1 MLQKVK
7 NIFKKPM
14 TLITVLGV
22 ACVPALYNISFLTSM
37 WDPYGRLDQLP
48 VAVVNQDQSASFQDK
63 TLTIGDDMV
72 DNMKESKSLDFH
84 FVSEKDAEKGLEEG
98 DYYMVITLPED
109 LSEKASSLLTNQPEP
124 LMISYQT
131 SKGHSFVASKM
142 GESAMEKLKTSV
154 SETITKTYT
163 TAVFDSMREIQTGM
177 VEAADG
183 SQQLTDGASQLES
196 GSQTLSNGLTTLTTS
211 GQALVTGANQ
221 LATGLVSYTDGVN
234 QATTG
239 SQTLSSGLTTY
250 TNGVASLASGAE
262 QLNAN
267 SSQLI
272 AGVGQLQ
279 SGASQV
285 EQLVAGANQLQAGLE
300 QLASST
306 SLSAEQSS
314 QIQALLTGLP
324 QLQAAINQLN
334 DSLSSIGGLA
344 VDTSTLSSLLTEMGA
359 QAQGLLTAA
368 QVDKTAS
375 IAALQ
380 ATATY
385 QNLTADQQAELVGAL
400 QNSPS
405 TTMTAAQTILGQ
417 LSQLSQAL
425 SSLQSLSGL
434 GTQLGQLQSAVG
446 QINTAANQALP
457 GATTAIENLSSGLS
471 QVNTAL
477 NQQVLP
483 GTQAL
488 TSGVS
493 QLQTQLSSGASQL
506 MSGVTAYTAG
516 VAQLAEG
523 GAQLVANNSS
533 IQSGGSQLTSGLAT
547 LASNSSQ
554 LVSGSGQLASGSQ
567 QLIAGADQLAS
578 GGQTLTSGISSL
590 RTGSETLTNSL
601 SSASQQLSVI
611 SVEDKNAQAVSQPV
625 TLEHSDQDDVK
636 TNGVG
641 MAPYMVSVALMVAAL
656 SANVIFVKHL
666 DNRSYKN
673 RWDWAKGKLLLNGTI
688 ASLAALILYGVLLLI
703 GVDPAHPM
711 ATLGLILLASWT
723 FMALVTALVG
733 WNNRFGS
740 FASLIIL
747 LLQLGSSAGTYPIEL
762 SPRFFQVIQP
772 YLPMTYSVSG
782 LRQTISMVGN
792 SSHQVWML
800 SLFLVGFMGLGLMM
814 YRPTED

>member
-1 MLQKVK
+1 MLRKVK
-7 NIFKKPM
+7 NILKKPM
-14 TLITVLGV
+14 TLVTIIGI

-63 TLTIGDDMV
+63 PLTIGDDMV
-72 DNMKESKSLDFH
+72 DNMKDSKSLDFH
-84 FVSEKDAEKGLEEG
+84 FVSETDAEKGLEEG

-109 LSEKASSLLTNQPEP
+109 LSEKASSLLTDQPEP
-124 LMISYQT
+124 LTISYQT

-142 GESAMEKLKTSV
+142 GESAMEKLKESV
-154 SETITKTYT
+154 SETITETYT
-163 TAVFDSMREIQTGM
+163 TAVFDSMREIQNGM

-183 SQQLTDGASQLES
+183 SQQLTDSASQLES

-234 QATTG
+234 QAATG

-285 EQLVAGANQLQAGLE
+285 EQLVTGANQLQAGLE

-314 QIQALLTGLP
+314 QIQTLLTGLP
-324 QLQAAINQLN
+324 QLQATINQLN
-334 DSLSSIGGLA
+334 GSLSSIGGLA

-368 QVDKTAS
+368 QADKTAS
-375 IAALQ
+375 IEALQ

-405 TTMTAAQTILGQ
+405 TTATAAQTILGQ

-533 IQSGGSQLTSGLAT
+533 IQSGGGQLTSGLAT

-656 SANVIFVKHL
+656 SANVIFVKHI

-673 RWDWAKGKLLLNGTI
+673 RWDWAKGKLLLNGII
-688 ASLAALILYGVLLLI
+688 ASLAALILYGVLRLI
-703 GVDPAHPM
+703 GIEPAHPM

-740 FASLIIL
+740 FASLILL

-800 SLFLVGFMGLGLMM
+800 SLFLVGFMGLGLLI
-814 YRPTED
+814 YNQKDE

>member
-14 TLITVLGV
+14 TLVTIIGI

-63 TLTIGDDMV
+63 NLTIGDDMV

-84 FVSEKDAEKGLEEG
+84 FVSEKNAEKGLEEG

-124 LMISYQT
+124 LTISYQT

-183 SQQLTDGASQLES
+183 SQQLTNGASQLES

-221 LATGLVSYTDGVN
+221 LAAGVVSYTDGVN
-234 QATTG
+234 QAATG

-285 EQLVAGANQLQAGLE
+285 EQLVTGANQLQAGLE

-306 SLSAEQSS
+306 NLSAEQSS

-324 QLQAAINQLN
+324 QLQAAISQLN
-334 DSLSSIGGLA
+334 DSLSSIGGLT
-344 VDTSTLSSLLTEMGA
+344 VDTSSLSNLLTEMGS
-359 QAQGLLTAA
+359 QTQGLLTAA
-368 QVDKTAS
+368 QADKTAS
-375 IAALQ
+375 IEALQ

-400 QNSPS
+400 QNSS
-405 TTMTAAQTILGQ
+405 SATVTVAQTILDQ

-425 SSLQSLSGL
+425 SSLQSLSGMA
-434 GTQLGQLQSAVG
+434 TQMSQLQSAVG

-493 QLQTQLSSGASQL
+493 QLQTQLSNGASQL
-506 MSGVTAYTAG
+506 MSGITAYTAG

-533 IQSGGSQLTSGLAT
+533 IQSGGGQLTSGLAT
-547 LASNSSQ
+547 LASNSNQ

-567 QLIAGADQLAS
+567 QLIAGAEQLAS
-578 GGQTLTSGISSL
+578 GGQTLTSGITSL

-601 SSASQQLSVI
+601 SSASQQLSVV

-656 SANVIFVKHL
+656 SANVIFVKHI

-673 RWDWAKGKLLLNGTI
+673 RWDWAKGKLLLNGII
-688 ASLAALILYGVLLLI
+688 ASLAAVILYGVLRLI
-703 GVDPAHPM
+703 GIEPAHPM

-762 SPRFFQVIQP
+762 SPRFFRVIQP

-792 SSHQVWML
+792 SSHQVWIL
-800 SLFLVGFMGLGLMM
+800 SLFLVGFMGLGLLI
-814 YRPTED
+814 YNQKDE

>member
-14 TLITVLGV
+14 TLVTIIGI

-124 LMISYQT
+124 LTISYQT

-163 TAVFDSMREIQTGM
+163 TAVFDSMREIQIGM

-183 SQQLTDGASQLES
+183 SQQLTNGASQLET
-196 GSQTLSNGLTTLTTS
+196 GSQTLSSGLSTLSSS
-211 GQALVTGANQ
+211 GQSLVTGANQ

-234 QATTG
+234 QAATG

-285 EQLVAGANQLQAGLE
+285 EQLVTGANQLQAGLE

-306 SLSAEQSS
+306 SLSSEQSS

-368 QVDKTAS
+368 QADKTAS
-375 IAALQ
+375 IEALQ

-425 SSLQSLSGL
+425 SSLQSLSGMA
-434 GTQLGQLQSAVG
+434 TQMSQLQSAVG

-516 VAQLAEG
+516 VAQLAAG

-533 IQSGGSQLTSGLAT
+533 IQSGGGQLTSGLAT
-547 LASNSSQ
+547 LAANSNQ

-601 SSASQQLSVI
+601 SSASQQLSVV

-656 SANVIFVKHL
+656 SANVIFVKHIY
-666 DNRSYKN
+666 NRSYKN

-688 ASLAALILYGVLLLI
+688 ASLAAVILYGVLRLI
-703 GVDPAHPM
+703 GIEPAHPM

-740 FASLIIL
+740 FASLILL

-800 SLFLVGFMGLGLMM
+800 SLFLIGFMGLGLLI
-814 YRPTED
+814 YRPTEE